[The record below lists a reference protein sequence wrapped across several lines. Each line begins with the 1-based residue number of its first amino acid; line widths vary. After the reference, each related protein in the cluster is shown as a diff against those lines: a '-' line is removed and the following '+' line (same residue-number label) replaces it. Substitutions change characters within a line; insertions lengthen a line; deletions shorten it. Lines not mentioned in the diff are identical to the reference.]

1 MKIGE
6 AKARPDEFVD
16 GLDEWGDPLPKR
28 AAPKSGRWIRARW
41 SVSPLREAKTLL
53 GVLQQEGLRGKGLVQ
68 AFERQCPRLL
78 GYSREDM
85 GKLYRQQTGR
95 DLTDYI
101 LVQKADKV
109 VRYNELGPEADLLRR
124 TLRKLRAGG

>member
-1 MKIGE
+1 M
-6 AKARPDEFVD
+6 RPDEFDD
-16 GLDEWGDPLPKR
+16 GLDEWGDRLPKR
-28 AAPKSGRWIRARW
+28 AAHKSGRKIQGRW
-41 SVSPLREAKTLL
+41 SVSPLREAKALL

-68 AFERQCPRLL
+68 AFERHSPRLL

-95 DLTDYI
+95 DLSDYI

-109 VRYNELGPEADLLRR
+109 VRYNEFEQERALLRW
-124 TLRKLRAGG
+124 TLLKLRAGG

>member
-1 MKIGE
+1 MKVE
-6 AKARPDEFVD
+6 AKMRTDKFDD
-16 GLDEWGDPLPKR
+16 GLDEWGDTLPKK
-28 AAPKSGRWIRARW
+28 AAPKSGRWVRARW

-68 AFERQCPRLL
+68 AFENHSPRLL

-85 GKLYRQQTGR
+85 GKLYRHQTGR

-101 LVQKADKV
+101 LVQKADKA
-109 VRYNELGPEADLLRR
+109 VRYNELGPEATLLSR
-124 TLRKLRAGG
+124 TLRKLRAGD

>member
-1 MKIGE
+1 M
-6 AKARPDEFVD
+6 RPDEFDD
-16 GLDEWGDPLPKR
+16 GLDEWGDAQPKR
-28 AAPKSGRWIRARW
+28 AAPKSGRRIRARW
-41 SVSPLREAKTLL
+41 SVSPLREAKALL
-53 GVLQQEGLRGKGLVQ
+53 GVLQQEGLRGNGLVK
-68 AFERQCPRLL
+68 AFESHSPRLL

-109 VRYNELGPEADLLRR
+109 VRYDEFGPERVVLRR
-124 TLRKLRAGG
+124 TLLRLRAGG